1 MHQVAKGESGTC
13 AISKPYSFQEKK
25 TVYFGLLIQTI
36 HVSRGVVS
44 PQLGSKAS
52 DEAKLQSFR
61 WGARGGKE
69 LPRQLLQP
77 NDYPCWWE
85 KNRHYCTL
93 STPLNLHLTP
103 LKPVTAGA
111 YGTSPF
117 HSRHR
122 KLWYPGAM
130 GSTEL
135 PAPYV
140 PYTNSNLCPP
150 QAGSPRHHSNT
161 LKHCGWICGSGL
173 VLGSGLPCFHLGP
186 RQVLGLPGWQWL
198 HLRYRCSGPHLSAFY
213 PQRFGR
219 GEQARAAASA

>member
-1 MHQVAKGESGTC
+1 MKFLKFVQGTPSTSLPHIYALPSWPCCVSFPVISPLPEQGLRCIRWPKGSQAPAPSANPT
-13 AISKPYSFQEKK
+13 ASRRKR
-25 TVYFGLLIQTI
+25 VHFGLLIQTI

-61 WGARGGKE
+61 WGARGRKE

-150 QAGSPRHHSNT
+150 QAGSPRHHQTPLNIVDGFVGQ
-161 LKHCGWICGSGL
+161 GWF
-173 VLGSGLPCFHLGP
+173 VD
-186 RQVLGLPGWQWL
+186 QVS
-198 HLRYRCSGPHLSAFY
+198 HVSI
-213 PQRFGR
+213 
-219 GEQARAAASA
+219 

>member
-1 MHQVAKGESGTC
+1 MKFLKFVQGTPSTSLPHIYALPSWPCCVSFPVISPPRTGVEMHQVAKGESGTC
-13 AISKPYSFQEKK
+13 TISKPYSFQEKK

-117 HSRHR
+117 PSRHR

-140 PYTNSNLCPP
+140 PYMNSNLCPP
-150 QAGSPRHHSNT
+150 QAGSPRHHQTPLNIVDGFVGQ
-161 LKHCGWICGSGL
+161 GWF
-173 VLGSGLPCFHLGP
+173 VD
-186 RQVLGLPGWQWL
+186 QVS
-198 HLRYRCSGPHLSAFY
+198 HVSI
-213 PQRFGR
+213 
-219 GEQARAAASA
+219 